1 MSRKKSIAAK
11 KNKHNIEK
19 KNRTKKSTKDHE
31 DEKDAFK

>member
-1 MSRKKSIAAK
+1 MSRKKFIAAK
-11 KNKHNIEK
+11 KKHNIEK

>member
-1 MSRKKSIAAK
+1 LSRKKIYCGK
-11 KNKHNIEK
+11 KKHNIEK